1 MHRITPTDWDDI
13 TPAVARLQRQHRPC
27 VVWPSHT
34 ILCSNGGRRELRVSL
49 LSLGALFPQC
59 SFAGFFYEPGI
70 LCPNELQKE
79 SRLVF
84 RPISFG
90 SRGLPDFQILGKSFS
105 ATVGKAVRADFFRNK
120 CKTRTPQATQ
130 GAAGSPGR
138 HKSREEWNPL
148 FHLSSIGDDSDDVNN
163 GGLGQSSSRTS
174 PQRQNVFDVCGNSC
188 SLCTI
193 FAIQAANIAREFII
207 PPHTMSHGVYIG
219 CVYSTMVK
227 RTRVSTLGHLP
238 TMPMAT
244 LRSVR
249 TCSGVLPRGKS
260 CEAV

>member
-1 MHRITPTDWDDI
+1 MSYRKNQGWFSDPF
-13 TPAVARLQRQHRPC
+13 
-27 VVWPSHT
+27 
-34 ILCSNGGRRELRVSL
+34 
-49 LSLGALFPQC
+49 LSDHEGSRTFRYSVKAATFPQRLARQ
-59 SFAGFFYEPGI
+59 FARIFFA
-70 LCPNELQKE
+70 
-79 SRLVF
+79 
-84 RPISFG
+84 IS
-90 SRGLPDFQILGKSFS
+90 
-105 ATVGKAVRADFFRNK
+105 A
-120 CKTRTPQATQ
+120 KTRTPQATQ